1 MDGVDFLEVMKASVD
16 LLYPFQPLQGCL
28 ADIVSLHVERHSG

>member
-1 MDGVDFLEVMKASVD
+1 MDGVDLLEVMKSFVN

-28 ADIVSLHVERHSG
+28 AYIVSLHVEYHSG